1 MTGFELLYR
10 CLLPFEHPLYRMV
23 NAVLREKAR
32 CFPFR
37 PRLLDVG
44 GRSSNYTVGIAADVV
59 VTELPRTSAVQQ
71 KLALGATDEL
81 IRKIRSRRSNIV
93 DYTFDDLTRTSLDR
107 SSFDLAAAVEVIEH
121 VEDDDIFVANLRS
134 VLKDGGCA
142 VLTTPN
148 GDVVRNNNPDHVRHY
163 KKEEMSELLR
173 RHFRQV
179 DVSYAVMQDEDL
191 RRGMHRWSVRQPVRT
206 LGSFYGNWRN
216 ARTHR
221 PQDIAGTSEG
231 TLHLFAVVTC

>member
-10 CLLPFEHPLYRMV
+10 SLLPFEHPLYRMV

-32 CFPFR
+32 RLPLR

-59 VTELPRTSAVQQ
+59 VTELPRISILQQ
-71 KLALGATDEL
+71 QLELGATDEL
-81 IRKIRSRRSNIV
+81 IQRIRKRRSNIV
-93 DYTFDDLTRTSLDR
+93 DYVFDDLTTTSLDR
-107 SSFDLAAAVEVIEH
+107 FSFELAVAVEVIEH
-121 VEDDDIFVANLRS
+121 VEDDESFVANLRS
-134 VLKDGGCA
+134 VLKNGGCA

-148 GDVVRNNNPDHVRHY
+148 GDFVHNNNPDHVRHY
-163 KKEEMSELLR
+163 RKQELSELLQ
-173 RHFRQV
+173 RHFGQV
-179 DVSYAVMQDEDL
+179 DVSYAVMQDDDL
-191 RRGMHRWSVRQPVRT
+191 RRGMQRWTVTRPLRT

-221 PQDIAGTSEG
+221 PQDIAGISEG